1 MPKVHCKPC
10 LTSGL
15 FAIAF
20 SVLAF
25 FALTF
30 VLVATVSRPAAAQA
44 IPLPPPPQAPPA
56 SSTGPTSNTDVAP
69 SPNNSN
75 SNDQGPDQSIETL
88 KVNVEVVQ
96 LFFNVKD
103 KHGALIPN
111 LNKDSFDIFEDGK
124 PQTIKYFKAESDLPL
139 TLGILIDSS
148 GSQARVL
155 DMEKTV
161 GGSFLES
168 TLRTKDEA
176 FVISFDLDI
185 DLLQD
190 FTNSISRLKHALNEA
205 KINTGGVSC
214 AGGPIGPQGPIPCS
228 SSGPRGT
235 ALYDA
240 VYLASHDELSHEVG
254 RKAMILLTDG
264 EDQGSRLK
272 IKDAIEAAQKA
283 DAICY
288 VLLIA
293 DRGFYGFGGMG
304 YSGDS
309 DMKKLTQET
318 GGRVIEVGNK
328 IDKLRQAFDQISAEL
343 RSQYNVG
350 YVRPTAFATDHSARS
365 RSNRSRVIIK
375 SRPAAVTTPH
385 QGTKTR
391 REDLRRDSRLRLSR
405 PSVARQPLLELHA
418 TYCA

>member
-1 MPKVHCKPC
+1 M
-10 LTSGL
+10 
-15 FAIAF
+15 AR
-20 SVLAF
+20 
-25 FALTF
+25 FALPLF
-30 VLVATVSRPAAAQA
+30 PLGMLALVATLSLFAVAQN
-44 IPLPPPPQAPPA
+44 PPA
-56 SSTGPTSNTDVAP
+56 STA
-69 SPNNSN
+69 SPANP
-75 SNDQGPDQSIETL
+75 NDQSQDQSMETL
-88 KVNVEVVQ
+88 KVSVEVVQ

-111 LNKDSFDIFEDGK
+111 LTKEAFDVAEDGK

-148 GSQARVL
+148 GSQMRVL
-155 DMEKTV
+155 DMEKEV

-168 TLRTKDEA
+168 TLRQKDEA
-176 FVISFDLDI
+176 FVISFDVDI
-185 DLLQD
+185 TLLQD
-190 FTNSISRLKHALNEA
+190 FTNSVSRLKHGLNEA
-205 KINTGGVSC
+205 RINTGGVGCS
-214 AGGPIGPQGPIPCS
+214 GGPLGPQGPIPCS
-228 SSGPRGT
+228 STGPRGT

-240 VYLASHDELSHEVG
+240 VYLASHDEFAHEVG

-293 DRGFYGFGGMG
+293 DRGFYGFGG

-309 DMKKLTQET
+309 AMKKLTQET

-328 IDKLRQAFDQISAEL
+328 IEKLRQAFDQISQEL

-350 YVRPTAFATDHSARS
+350 YVPTNSVRDGSFRKIDIKTKEGDYKIQARS
-365 RSNRSRVIIK
+365 GYY
-375 SRPAAVTTPH
+375 ATPRH
-385 QGTKTR
+385 
-391 REDLRRDSRLRLSR
+391 ED
-405 PSVARQPLLELHA
+405 
-418 TYCA
+418 